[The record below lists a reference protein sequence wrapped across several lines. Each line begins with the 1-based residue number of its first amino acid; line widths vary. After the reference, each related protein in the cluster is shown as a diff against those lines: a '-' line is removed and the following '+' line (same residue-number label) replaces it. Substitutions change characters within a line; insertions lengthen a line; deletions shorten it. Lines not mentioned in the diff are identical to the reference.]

1 MSGPCRARVYRPIN
15 PAREAPALTPGERE
29 EKRMHDMVRTANV
42 IVWSMLIAIT
52 PPFIMVWAVT
62 R

>member
-1 MSGPCRARVYRPIN
+1 
-15 PAREAPALTPGERE
+15 
-29 EKRMHDMVRTANV
+29 MHDMVRTANV